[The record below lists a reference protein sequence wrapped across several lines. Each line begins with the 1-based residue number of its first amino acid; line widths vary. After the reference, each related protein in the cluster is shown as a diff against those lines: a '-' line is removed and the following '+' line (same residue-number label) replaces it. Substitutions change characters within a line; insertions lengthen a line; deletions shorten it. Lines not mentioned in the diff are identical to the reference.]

1 MTEEKRFIDKI
12 LLENANLKARVNEL
26 VVEIDELQEDKLD
39 LTNMNE
45 EWEDKYVELVG
56 SLRVKIEYILKNRF
70 VSSKWGR
77 RNNADGTYAGEK
89 EVPERLV
96 LRHFHDSITIAGDL
110 NDILDSIS

>member
-1 MTEEKRFIDKI
+1 MSEEKRFIDKI

-56 SLRVKIEYILKNRF
+56 GLRVKIEYILKNRL
-70 VSSKWGR
+70 SQEHSMI
-77 RNNADGTYAGEK
+77 
-89 EVPERLV
+89 P
-96 LRHFHDSITIAGDL
+96 DL

>member
-1 MTEEKRFIDKI
+1 MSEEKRFIDKI

-56 SLRVKIEYILKNRF
+56 GLRVKIEYILKNRF
-70 VSSKWGR
+70 VRSKWSR
-77 RNNADGTYAGEK
+77 RDNADGTYAGEK

-96 LRHFHDSITIAGDL
+96 LREFGDALIIAGDL

>member
-1 MTEEKRFIDKI
+1 MSEEKRFIDKI

-26 VVEIDELQEDKLD
+26 VVEIDELQEDILD

-56 SLRVKIEYILKNRF
+56 GLRVKIEYILKNRL
-70 VSSKWGR
+70 SQS
-77 RNNADGTYAGEK
+77 
-89 EVPERLV
+89 
-96 LRHFHDSITIAGDL
+96 HSIIPDL

>member
-1 MTEEKRFIDKI
+1 MSEEKRFIDKI
-12 LLENANLKARVNEL
+12 LLENANLRARVNEL
-26 VVEIDELQEDKLD
+26 VVEIDELQEDILD

-56 SLRVKIEYILKNRF
+56 GLRVKIEYILKNRF
-70 VSSKWGR
+70 VRSKWSR

-96 LRHFHDSITIAGDL
+96 LREFGDALIIAGDL